1 MTNLKFKVQ
10 GQIIQKMDDND
21 VVEKSRNEYNA
32 VFEFSDDWIDIEN
45 KQAYFTR
52 YKDGFCVK
60 ADIDENGICKVPWEV
75 TELPMFYVSVAGG
88 DLKTVT
94 RASVFVEQTGY
105 SEDAEKSGTVPEV
118 IRTPQSISLQDGML
132 LLLDKNGEA
141 VGEGVKMQQTVVD
154 DKLSDTSENPVE
166 NKVVA
171 NEVFA
176 VKGLLNVSPVAVSGT
191 AVRVDDVYAAP
202 HDVAVTLSGGGITDY
217 SSVKVR
223 RTGKNLI
230 PFPYPSLGGAGSAVT
245 KNGVTVTVQEDG
257 GVRLK
262 GTATV
267 TTYFNLTN
275 SIRYSKSN
283 LNNIQ
288 NEYATDNFVAISGG
302 NMYYTYANTTLAIIA
317 EADKT
322 YDATI
327 YPQVEIGNRPTEF
340 ECGIPLEYF
349 TPNADG
355 TVEGVK
361 SISPTMSLTTDTD
374 GVTVSLTYQ
383 KVKQFKRIHTIV
395 NCPAFTNQPIVDGD
409 LHTDFK
415 PWNETYYFVHILDS
429 TVGTFQLMALK
440 DDTSTVIDQTFT
452 LADLNTGNSGTLK
465 ENSPVDF
472 ISVGTGWQIRSAG
485 VEKISF
491 YGMNAAEM
499 SIKASGFANVS
510 GYLFISSI
518 NGFMGN
524 DFKYSGSVSSTIYN
538 GDAGFLFSA
547 SAVKSKN
554 VLISLNATFKVGQKM
569 MNVNGN
575 CSYQATDDTDFFVY
589 KGNKTTLP
597 IAGICAR
604 KDLTDFEKNKIK
616 EFDFKIASGFIFRN
630 GFEIEVKGR
639 E

>member
-1 MTNLKFKVQ
+1 MEYSTNFNFSFPSR
-10 GQIIQKMDDND
+10 DND
-21 VVEKSRNEYNA
+21 VDLADINEISNN
-32 VFEFSDDWIDIEN
+32 FR
-45 KQAYFTR
+45 K
-52 YKDGFCVK
+52 
-60 ADIDENGICKVPWEV
+60 IDENAVIKEV
-75 TELPMFYVSVAGG
+75 GKGLSTNDFTNEEKKRLENA
-88 DLKTVT
+88 LT
-94 RASVFVEQTGY
+94 
-105 SEDAEKSGTVPEV
+105 SENTD
-118 IRTPQSISLQDGML
+118 ISLTDSHLQL
-132 LLLDKNGEA
+132 TANGKA
-141 VGEGVKMQQTVVD
+141 VGEGVEIPKQEIDAEM
-154 DKLSDTSENPVE
+154 SDTSVNPVQ
-166 NKVVA
+166 NKAVA

-176 VKGLLNVSPVAVSGT
+176 VKGLLNVSPAAVSGT

-202 HDVAVTLSGGGITDY
+202 HDVAVTLSGGITDY

-230 PFPYPSLGGAGSAVT
+230 PFPYPILGGVGSTVT

-257 GVRLK
+257 GVRLQ

-275 SIRYSKSN
+275 SIRYSKIN
-283 LNNIQ
+283 LNNKQ

-302 NMYYTYANTTLAIIA
+302 NLYYTYANTTLAIVA
-317 EADKT
+317 EKDKT

-349 TPNADG
+349 TPNTDG

-361 SISPTMSLTTDTD
+361 SISPTMSVTTDTD

-383 KVKQFKRIHTIV
+383 KVKQLKRIHTIV

-409 LHTDFK
+409 LNTEFK

-472 ISVGTGWQIRSAG
+472 ISVGTGWQMRSAG

-499 SIKASGFANVS
+499 DIKASGLANAS
-510 GYLFISSI
+510 GYLFIDSI

-524 DFKYSGSVSSTIYN
+524 DFKYSGSVTSTIYN

-604 KDLTDFEKNKIK
+604 KDLNDFEKNKIK
-616 EFDFKIASGFIFRN
+616 EFDFKFASGFIFRN

>member
-1 MTNLKFKVQ
+1 MKNLF
-10 GQIIQKMDDND
+10 IP
-21 VVEKSRNEYNA
+21 
-32 VFEFSDDWIDIEN
+32 EN
-45 KQAYFTR
+45 SGYGRF
-52 YKDGFCVK
+52 V
-60 ADIDENGICKVPWEV
+60 
-75 TELPMFYVSVAGG
+75 
-88 DLKTVT
+88 TVT
-94 RASVFVEQTGY
+94 VNGKPY
-105 SEDAEKSGTVPEV
+105 TVPVGVNTSVSDEV
-118 IRTPQSISLQDGML
+118 YSVVMESLKKPETNTHASGLYSIPNDISLTDNL
-132 LLLDKNGEA
+132 LQLTANGEA

-166 NKVVA
+166 NKAVA

-257 GVRLK
+257 GVRLQ

-275 SIRYSKSN
+275 SIRYSKRN
-283 LNNIQ
+283 LNNAQ

-302 NMYYTYANTTLAIIA
+302 NLYYSYGNTTLSIVA
-317 EADKT
+317 EKDNT

-327 YPQVEIGNRPTEF
+327 YPQVEIGNRPTVF

-355 TVEGVK
+355 TVEAVK

-374 GVTVSLTYQ
+374 GVTVSLIYQ

-395 NCPAFTNQPIVDGD
+395 NCPAFTNQPTVDGD
-409 LHTDFK
+409 LHTEFK
-415 PWNETYYFVHILDS
+415 PWNETYYYVHILDS
-429 TVGTFQLMALK
+429 AAGTFQLMALK
-440 DDTSTVIDQTFT
+440 DDTSSVIEQTFT
-452 LADLNTGNSGTLK
+452 LSDLNTGNSGILK

-472 ISVGTGWQIRSAG
+472 ISVGTGWQMRSAG

-491 YGMNAAEM
+491 YGMNASEM
-499 SIKASGFANVS
+499 DIKASGLANAS
-510 GYLFISSI
+510 GYLYVSSI
-518 NGFMGN
+518 KGFTDN
-524 DFKYSGSVSSTIYN
+524 LFKYSGSVETVIYD
-538 GDAGFLFSA
+538 GVAGFLFS
-547 SAVKSKN
+547 SHSVKSKN
-554 VLISLNATFKVGQKM
+554 VLISLNAKFNVGQKM
-569 MNVNGN
+569 MNVNGT
-575 CSYQATDDTDFFVY
+575 CSYQATDDAECLAY
-589 KGNKTTLP
+589 KGSKTTTP

-604 KDLTDFEKNKIK
+604 KDLAHFEQTKIK
-616 EFDFKIASGFIFRN
+616 EFDIKISSGYIFRN
-630 GFEIEVKGR
+630 GFEIEVTGR